1 PGRRAM
7 KSSRPRWPSSWPLF
21 AVKTTS
27 QPGGA
32 AISARSDSSQ
42 QTSPPPRSAVD
53 CHHELRGVITTT
65 GGEPEREPAIATTT
79 LRAAAGVYRLSAT
92 IRAGAARA
100 APASTV
106 SLASLDTWIV
116 GAP

>member
-1 PGRRAM
+1 M
-7 KSSRPRWPSSWPLF
+7 KSSSPRCPSSWPLL
-21 AVKTTS
+21 AVKITS
-27 QPGGA
+27 QSGGTA
-32 AISARSDSSQ
+32 SRARNDSSQ
-42 QTSPPPRSAVD
+42 QTTPPPRSAVD

-65 GGEPEREPAIATTT
+65 GGEERREPRIATTT
-79 LRAAAGVYRLSAT
+79 LRAAAGIYRLSAT

-106 SLASLDTWIV
+106 LLASLDTVIV